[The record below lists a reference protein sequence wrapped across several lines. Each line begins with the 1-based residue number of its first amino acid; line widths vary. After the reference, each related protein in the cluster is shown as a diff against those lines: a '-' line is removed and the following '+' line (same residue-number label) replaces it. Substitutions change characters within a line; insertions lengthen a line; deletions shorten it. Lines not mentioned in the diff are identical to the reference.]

1 MYKIYYSFSSKQIF
15 WTIKSIFVAFLQK
28 QDFFRLSSSS
38 LRRGAHLGQ
47 LGVASLPDET
57 EDDDADDNDDGKN
70 DDDDGYGDL

>member
-1 MYKIYYSFSSKQIF
+1 M
-15 WTIKSIFVAFLQK
+15 
-28 QDFFRLSSSS
+28 SSSS

-57 EDDDADDNDDGKN
+57 EDDDADDDDDGKN